1 MKFRS
6 TNLSIDICVI
16 HTIMLDLFYFLVAT
30 FHLVAIKA
38 YSDIIFESFQGNEL
52 EQFEK
57 YVQLTKHINATDIF
71 TRNDECERSIIPEK
85 GFRFYNC
92 RHTIREY
99 LQTLPN
105 MALVSHVKDPN
116 DNSKLKRMCSYRVGP
131 PTLSLSHSKHGVRSL
146 LSFIIHQENCKGGSK
161 LHSVGGSTFDIHVRS
176 KQALAVCRTIDH
188 FDNTYAVECLTPYS
202 ERPGL
207 SRVHKGHGVTT
218 THQPSKICFFLEV
231 ILHFENYDA
240 FYDVG
245 IPDWTSLD
253 YPVTQSSV
261 CVSTES
267 LTAHSPSAAT
277 LNRGAAGDPGH
288 PAHFRGHFWASDRNT
303 TSVGLISSSSS
314 STTTAA
320 ASSSHDEATSVVY
333 PAPEEYHWKGAR
345 KKFLKVSA
353 MKTCLKEQTI
363 FFVGESHMRY
373 QFDITMDRYV
383 DRLRVGR
390 YHGNMNISGI
400 SYMDMTFSA
409 RMARF
414 IDTIQCSDNGA
425 RVTYVLQTG
434 SWDLQFFGPRGFID
448 SAYQGNYVLRA
459 LKDLLARTTKSCPN
473 SIQIIYISTMPHP
486 WCVSGD
492 AHCIRLMNYWRN
504 NGAIRAVN
512 QYMERQLVA
521 LGSNNIRVLDSH
533 GVLHPR
539 FSYKEFVCVDHFMCN
554 DPPRGLVTT
563 QSGVAL
569 AMEVLNLACENVISG
584 RDNKQFYRDDMKY
597 IDSQTQQAYV
607 VSHGCR
613 RLIPD
618 SDTMKYFHIPSNQFE
633 SVSSDLL
640 NDIPTCHRHMFPSR
654 KSGTL
659 LQLYSSKS
667 VYVMDRGMRRQVLS
681 GSIISE
687 LGQTFDNVT
696 FVLEEDF
703 NVIPL
708 GKDLASKADCDECGR
723 IV

>member
-1 MKFRS
+1 MMHIFC
-6 TNLSIDICVI
+6 LIIALLI
-16 HTIMLDLFYFLVAT
+16 ALV
-30 FHLVAIKA
+30 HG
-38 YSDIIFESFQGNEL
+38 YSDAIFESFQGNEL
-52 EQFEK
+52 EQYEK
-57 YVQLTKHINATDIF
+57 YVSLTKHINATDIF

-92 RHTIREY
+92 RHTIRDY

-105 MALVSHVKDPN
+105 MAIAPHTKDPK
-116 DNSKLKRMCSYRVGP
+116 DASKLKRMCNYRLGP
-131 PTLSLSHSKHGVRSL
+131 PTLSLSHSKYGVRSL
-146 LSFIIHQENCKGGSK
+146 LSFVIYQENCESGGK
-161 LHSVGGSTFDIHVRS
+161 VQVPGGSTFDVHVRS
-176 KQALAVCRTIDH
+176 KQSLAVCRTIDH
-188 FDNTYAVECLTPYS
+188 FDNTYGVECLSPYT
-202 ERPGL
+202 ERAGAG
-207 SRVHKGHGVTT
+207 RAHKAHSFTAA
-218 THQPSKICFFLEV
+218 HQPSKQCFFLEV
-231 ILHFENYDA
+231 TLHFENYDA

-245 IPDWTSLD
+245 VPDWSSLA
-253 YPVTQSSV
+253 YPVAQSSV

-277 LNRGAAGDPGH
+277 LNRGAAGDPSH
-288 PAHFRGHFWASDRNT
+288 PAHFHGHFWATSERNT
-303 TSVGLISSSSS
+303 SSVPPIAAAAGINSLAAASTS
-314 STTTAA
+314 TTAA
-320 ASSSHDEATSVVY
+320 AVSSGHEEAASAVY
-333 PAPEEYHWKGAR
+333 PNAEEYHWKGAR

-353 MKTCLKEQTI
+353 MKTCLREQTI

-390 YHGNMNISGI
+390 YHGNMNVSGI

-414 IDTIQCSDNGA
+414 IDTIQCAPGGA
-425 RVTYVLQTG
+425 KVTYVLQTG

-448 SAYQGNYVLRA
+448 SAYQGNFVLRA
-459 LKDLLARTTKSCPN
+459 LKDLLLRTKACPN
-473 SIQIIYISTMPHP
+473 SVQIIYMSTMPHP

-512 QYMERQLVA
+512 QYIERQLVA
-521 LGSNNIRVLDSH
+521 LGSSSIRVLDTH
-533 GVLHPR
+533 GILMPR
-539 FSYKEFVCVDHFMCN
+539 FGFKEFVCVDHFMCN

-569 AMEVLNLACENVISG
+569 AMEVLNLACESVTVGSA
-584 RDNKQFYRDDMKY
+584 RDHKQNQFYRDDAKY
-597 IDSQTQQAYV
+597 LDSQTQQAYV

-618 SDTMKYFHIPSNQFE
+618 PDTLKYFHIPLSQFE
-633 SVSSDLL
+633 PVSSDLL
-640 NDIPTCHRHMFPSR
+640 NEIPTCHRPEFPSR

-659 LQLYSSKS
+659 LQIYSSKS
-667 VYVMDRGMRRQVLS
+667 VYVMDRGVRRQVLS
-681 GSIISE
+681 GSIISD

-703 NVIPL
+703 NAIPL

-723 IV
+723 V